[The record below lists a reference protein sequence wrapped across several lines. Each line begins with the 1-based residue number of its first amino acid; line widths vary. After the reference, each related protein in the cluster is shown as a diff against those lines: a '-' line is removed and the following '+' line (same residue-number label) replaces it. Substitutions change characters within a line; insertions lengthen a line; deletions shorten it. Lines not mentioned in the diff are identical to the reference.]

1 VTSAA
6 SSDPAHHAAPTPP
19 RPWYADGRVFVFLLV
34 VTALTRAFS
43 FGNPVLYNDEQFY
56 LLVGSRMLEG
66 ALPYVDLWDRKPI
79 GLFFIYAATSA
90 LGPWDV
96 LQYQATACLFAGT
109 TAWVIYRIAR
119 MIACAH
125 GALIAAACYPL
136 YLAGFSLV
144 GGQAPVFYNLFVALT
159 AWWLARRYR
168 DGNVRK
174 LFFGGC
180 LAMLALGSAM
190 QVKYT
195 VVFEGVY
202 FGLALLWLAHR
213 VGLHRW
219 SILPMAAGWVGCA
232 LVPTAL
238 ALGWYASQGDMEA
251 YFYANFISIFERE
264 SGISGP
270 LIRLPILLF
279 FLTPL
284 WLLIL
289 WAPQKLGLKYTGLPV
304 LDFVTGWAIAAF
316 AGFMIIGTYYDHY
329 VGPLLV
335 PFFVLGS
342 RALGLTGLRRKL
354 AIGVIVFGIAC
365 TILHTAIRVEIDG
378 SKEEFAAVRE
388 AVAGNLAEGD
398 CLYVYEGDVALYH
411 ATGACTVT
419 PYVFPTHLNSF
430 KEEYALG
437 IDTGAEM
444 ERIVAARPKVIVKMA
459 EPYNDPDNA
468 GTRAVLEEALA
479 AGYGRTATLPRGTRE
494 VEIWVRR

>member
-1 VTSAA
+1 MTATPA
-6 SSDPAHHAAPTPP
+6 DRAHHAAPNPP
-19 RPWYADGRVFVFLLV
+19 RPWYADGRVFLILLLI
-34 VTALTRAFS
+34 TALTRAVS

-66 ALPYVDLWDRKPI
+66 ALPYVELWDRKPI

-96 LQYQATACLFAGT
+96 LQYQLVAGLFAGT

-119 MIACAH
+119 MIAPPD
-125 GALIAAACYPL
+125 GAFIAAACYPI

-168 DGNVRK
+168 DGNVHK

-195 VVFEGVY
+195 VVFEGIY

-219 SILPMAAGWVGCA
+219 SILPMALGWVGCA
-232 LVPTAL
+232 LVPTAI
-238 ALGWYASQGDMEA
+238 ALGWYAHHGDMEA
-251 YFYANFISIFERE
+251 YFYANFVSIFERE

-270 LIRLPILLF
+270 LIRLPVLLF
-279 FLTPL
+279 FLSPL
-284 WLLIL
+284 WLLML
-289 WAPQKLGLKYTGLPV
+289 WAPQKLGLKYHGTPV

-335 PFFVLGS
+335 PFFVLGA
-342 RALGLTGLRRKL
+342 RALGRHGLRRKL
-354 AIGVIVFGIAC
+354 AIGVVVFGVAC
-365 TILHTAIRVEIDG
+365 TILHTVIRVQIDG
-378 SKEEFAAVRE
+378 SREEFAAVRDTVAE
-388 AVAGNLAEGD
+388 AIAPDD
-398 CLYVYEGDVALYH
+398 CIYVYEGDVALYH

-430 KEEYALG
+430 KEEHALG
-437 IDTGAEM
+437 IDTIAEM

-468 GTRAVLEEALA
+468 RTRAVLEEALA
-479 AGYGRTATLPRGTRE
+479 TRYERTAALPRGTRE

>member
-1 VTSAA
+1 MTSPAPL
-6 SSDPAHHAAPTPP
+6 DPAYHAAPTPP
-19 RPWYADGRVFVFLLV
+19 RPWYSDGRVFLLLLL
-34 VTALTRAFS
+34 VTALTRAFA

-56 LLVGSRMLEG
+56 LLVGSRMLDG

-90 LGPWDV
+90 LGPWEV
-96 LQYQATACLFAGT
+96 LQYQVAAWLFAGT

-119 MIACAH
+119 MIAPPD
-125 GALIAAACYPL
+125 GALIAATSYPI

-180 LAMLALGSAM
+180 LAMLALGAAM

-195 VVFEGVY
+195 VVFEGIY

-219 SILPMAAGWVGCA
+219 SILPMALGWVVCA

-238 ALGWYASQGDMEA
+238 ALGWYAMHGDMEA
-251 YFYANFISIFERE
+251 YFYANFVSIFERE
-264 SGISGP
+264 SGITGP

-284 WLLIL
+284 WLLML
-289 WAPQKLGLKYTGLPV
+289 WAPQRLGLKYTGLPV

-335 PFFVLGS
+335 PFFVLGA
-342 RALGLTGLRRKL
+342 RALGRTGLRRKL

-365 TILHTAIRVEIDG
+365 TILHTVIRVEIDG
-378 SKEEFAAVRE
+378 SEEEFAAVE
-388 AVAGNLAEGD
+388 QAVAAQLGEGD

-430 KEEYALG
+430 KEEHALG
-437 IDTGAEM
+437 IDTEAEM
-444 ERIVAARPKVIVKMA
+444 RRIVAAQPKVVVKMV
-459 EPYNDPDNA
+459 EPYNDPDN
-468 GTRAVLEEALA
+468 TRSRAVLEAALA
-479 AGYGRTATLPRGTRE
+479 AEYRRTASLPRGTRE
-494 VEIWVRR
+494 VEIWARR